1 VYDNGINAQP
11 DFPTGQYTIF
21 YDGSGTIAFDM
32 NSATIVSQSPGQ
44 MTVDVPAGQNGIYLM
59 ITQTDPS
66 NPLRNIRFIMPG
78 FASTYQTQPFN
89 PVFLSSLSGYK
100 VLRFM
105 EWMLTNGSSVVNW
118 TDRALPNDYT
128 YTLRGVP
135 LEMMIQLANTL
146 NISPWFNIPAQASDD
161 YVRQFAALVQQ
172 QLNPGLKVYIEY
184 SNETWNGGF
193 SQNQYVQNMGM
204 SQGLSQNPTMAAAY
218 YTSQRSVQIFQIFAQ
233 VFGGTSR
240 LVRVLPGQAAN
251 SWISQ
256 QVVSYQNAFAYADA
270 LAIAPY
276 FDCDDTATGGYP
288 ALNDPSVAQQVAA
301 LTVAQVL
308 QVELSHINNCANSQM
323 TSNAAVAQQYGLK
336 LVAYEG
342 GQGLVANNGSSY
354 VAQLAQLFA
363 AANRDPGMQNLYDQY
378 LQNWKN
384 AGGDVFVH
392 FTDVTSYS
400 IYGEFGS
407 LESQDQDP
415 ATAPKYQS
423 LMNFAAQNP

>member
-1 VYDNGINAQP
+1 MYDNGINAQP